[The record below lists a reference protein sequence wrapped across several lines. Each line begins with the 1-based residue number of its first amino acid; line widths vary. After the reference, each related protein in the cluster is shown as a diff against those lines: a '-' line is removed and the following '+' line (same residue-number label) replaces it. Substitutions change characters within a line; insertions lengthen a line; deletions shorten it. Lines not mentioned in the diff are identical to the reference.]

1 MRKESAIVQIDNA
14 LLRAKGDYEEIV
26 KILGSFGD
34 SDNPKQEGNLLYKG
48 DNLSLLTKLRGEEKF
63 AMIYIDPPFFTGADK
78 DANMNRDGDLVRETA
93 YKDSWGTLEEY
104 LHAMALRLMLM
115 RDLMRDDGLFFLHVD
130 WHAVHYMRL
139 LMDEIFGEDSTRQV
153 SLQNLL
159 AGFISGASGKNCLM
173 TADEAAQTMQ
183 TMMQTVK
190 ARVMAEKFGDWKKE
204 CEDYMAK
211 IAKKEGIK
219 ELGDGV
225 YYEVITEGTG
235 AVPADTNK
243 VSVNY
248 EGKLL
253 NDTIFDS
260 SYQRGE
266 PAKFRCDQVIPGW
279 TKALTNMPVGST
291 WMVYI
296 PQEQAYG
303 EREAGKIS
311 PFSCLIFK
319 IELLGIEK

>member
-1 MRKESAIVQIDNA
+1 MKKFSIIAAVVLAAIMGSCTNGTPKADLKDDVDTLSYAIGIAQTQGLKEYLTQRMDVDTTYIDEFIKGLNEGANA
-14 LLRAKGDYEEIV
+14 
-26 KILGSFGD
+26 
-34 SDNPKQEGNLLYKG
+34 G
-48 DNLSLLTKLRGEEKF
+48 DNKKKAAYYAGIQIGQQVSQQ
-63 AMIYIDPPFFTGADK
+63 MIKGINY
-78 DANMNRDGDLVRETA
+78 
-93 YKDSWGTLEEY
+93 
-104 LHAMALRLMLM
+104 
-115 RDLMRDDGLFFLHVD
+115 
-130 WHAVHYMRL
+130 
-139 LMDEIFGEDSTRQV
+139 EIFGEDSIHTV
-153 SLQNLL
+153 SLKNFM
-159 AGFISGASGKNCLM
+159 AGFIAGTTGKNALM
-173 TADEAAQTMQ
+173 SVDEASATAQAKME
-183 TMMQTVK
+183 TVK
-190 ARVMAEKFGDWKKE
+190 ARVMEEKYGEWKKQ
-204 CEDYMAK
+204 CEDYMAE

-225 YYEVITEGTG
+225 YYEVLTEGTG
-235 AVPADTNK
+235 AIPADTNR

-266 PAKFRCDQVIPGW
+266 PAKFRCNQVIPGW

-303 EREAGKIS
+303 DRDAGKIS

-319 IELLGIEK
+319 IELLGIE

>member
-1 MRKESAIVQIDNA
+1 MKKFSILAAIAVAAIMGSCTNGTPKADLKSDLDTLSYAFGIAQTQGLKEYLTMRMDVDTTYIDEFIKGLNEAANA
-14 LLRAKGDYEEIV
+14 
-26 KILGSFGD
+26 
-34 SDNPKQEGNLLYKG
+34 G
-48 DNLSLLTKLRGEEKF
+48 DNKKKAAYYAGLQIGQQISQQ
-63 AMIYIDPPFFTGADK
+63 MIKGINY
-78 DANMNRDGDLVRETA
+78 
-93 YKDSWGTLEEY
+93 
-104 LHAMALRLMLM
+104 
-115 RDLMRDDGLFFLHVD
+115 
-130 WHAVHYMRL
+130 
-139 LMDEIFGEDSTRQV
+139 EIFGEDSTQTI
-153 SLQNLL
+153 SLKNFM
-159 AGFISGASGKNCLM
+159 AGFISGTTGKNALM
-173 TADEAAQTMQ
+173 TIDEASATAQS
-183 TMMQTVK
+183 MMQTVK
-190 ARVMAEKFGDWKKE
+190 ARVMEEKYGDWKKE